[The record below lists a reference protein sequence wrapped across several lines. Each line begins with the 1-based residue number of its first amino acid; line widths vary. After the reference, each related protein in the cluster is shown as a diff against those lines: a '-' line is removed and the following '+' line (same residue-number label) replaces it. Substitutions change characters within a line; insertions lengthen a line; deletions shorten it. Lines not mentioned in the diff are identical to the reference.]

1 MGAPIVSAIV
11 WVYILNSTL
20 LIVHE
25 IDSAYWKEWELFRL
39 PGKIAGFLAIHVP
52 LVGII
57 MYGLIEVFL
66 GSSVGYY
73 IYLIVALGGLFAFSI
88 HTYFIKAGNI
98 QFKTKA
104 SQILLYAILAVSIV
118 QLFLAFTIW

>member
-1 MGAPIVSAIV
+1 MVSMVV

-39 PGKIAGFLAIHVP
+39 PGEIAGFLAIHLL
-52 LVGII
+52 LVGLI

-66 GSSVGYY
+66 GSSIGYY
-73 IYLIVALGGLFAFSI
+73 INGIVALSGVFAFSI
-88 HTYFIKAGNI
+88 HTYFIRQGNQ
-98 QFKTKA
+98 QFKTTA
-104 SQILLYAILAVSIV
+104 SQMLLYAILASSIM
-118 QLFLAFTIW
+118 QLYLAYTAW

>member
-1 MGAPIVSAIV
+1 MRAPKVSAIV

-25 IDSAYWKEWELFRL
+25 IDSAYWRARELFRL

-52 LVGII
+52 FVGII

-66 GSSVGYY
+66 RSS
-73 IYLIVALGGLFAFSI
+73 ALGVRRLTDLRFS
-88 HTYFIKAGNI
+88 Y
-98 QFKTKA
+98 
-104 SQILLYAILAVSIV
+104 
-118 QLFLAFTIW
+118 

>member
-1 MGAPIVSAIV
+1 MVSTVV

-39 PGKIAGFLAIHVP
+39 PGEIAGFLAIHLP
-52 LVGII
+52 LVGLI

-66 GSSVGYY
+66 RSSIGYY
-73 IYLIVALGGLFAFSI
+73 INGVVALGGVFAFSI
-88 HTYFIKAGNI
+88 HTYFIRQGNP
-98 QFKTKA
+98 QFKTTV
-104 SQILLYAILAVSIV
+104 SQALLYAILVTSTV
-118 QLFLAFTIW
+118 QLYLAYTAW

>member
-1 MGAPIVSAIV
+1 MVSMVV

-39 PGKIAGFLAIHVP
+39 PGEIAGFLAIHLL
-52 LVGII
+52 LVGLI

-66 GSSVGYY
+66 GSSIGYY
-73 IYLIVALGGLFAFSI
+73 INGIVALSGVFAFSI
-88 HTYFIKAGNI
+88 HTYFIRQGNQ
-98 QFKTKA
+98 QFKTTV
-104 SQILLYAILAVSIV
+104 SQMLLYA
-118 QLFLAFTIW
+118 FLAASIMQLYLAYTAW

>member
-1 MGAPIVSAIV
+1 MVSTVV

-39 PGKIAGFLAIHVP
+39 PGEIAGFLAIHLP
-52 LVGII
+52 LVGLI

-66 GSSVGYY
+66 GSSIGYY
-73 IYLIVALGGLFAFSI
+73 INGIVALGGVFAFSI
-88 HTYFIKAGNI
+88 HTYFIRQGNQ
-98 QFKTKA
+98 QFKTTVSRA
-104 SQILLYAILAVSIV
+104 LLYAILASSTV
-118 QLFLAFTIW
+118 QLYLAYTAW